1 MNQLDLRWNEIDDDG
16 AAMLLGCLS
25 NVKRLGLRN
34 LNISFEM
41 QTELYE
47 RGREE
52 GCEVNCD
59 YNPTQ
64 YNSKAANNMNFNAT

>member
-1 MNQLDLRWNEIDDDG
+1 MKLLDLRTYAFGKSDEIDDEE
-16 AAMLLGCLS
+16 AAMLLECLS
-25 NVKRLGLRN
+25 NVKRLR
-34 LNISFEM
+34 LNSWRVSFEM

-59 YNPTQ
+59 LT
-64 YNSKAANNMNFNAT
+64 

>member
-1 MNQLDLRWNEIDDDG
+1 MSLFRIECPGLILFYLQLNQLGLWWNEIDDDG

-25 NVKRLGLRN
+25 NVKRLN
-34 LNISFEM
+34 LLNRKVSFEM

-59 YNPTQ
+59 LT
-64 YNSKAANNMNFNAT
+64 

>member
-1 MNQLDLRWNEIDDDG
+1 MKLLDLRRYVYRESDEIDDEA

-25 NVKRLGLRN
+25 NVKRLRLFS
-34 LNISFEM
+34 LHVSFEM

-47 RGREE
+47 RGRKE

-59 YNPTQ
+59 LT
-64 YNSKAANNMNFNAT
+64 